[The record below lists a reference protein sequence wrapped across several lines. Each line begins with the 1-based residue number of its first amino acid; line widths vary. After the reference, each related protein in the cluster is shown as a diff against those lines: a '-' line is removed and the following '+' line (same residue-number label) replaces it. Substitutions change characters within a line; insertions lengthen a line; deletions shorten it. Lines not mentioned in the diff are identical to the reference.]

1 MFRVLVAL
9 GAAYG
14 LGHPAL
20 DAYRPAALD
29 RPLHGFYYDVNAAV
43 IQCERA
49 VKSFDGERI
58 KYYLGRAGARMEAEM
73 HR

>member
-1 MFRVLVAL
+1 MFRVLIAL

-29 RPLHGFYYDVNAAV
+29 KPLHGFYDDVNAAAG
-43 IQCERA
+43 QCERA
-49 VKSFDGERI
+49 VKRFDSARAM
-58 KYYLGRAGARMEAEM
+58 YYLGKIVERMKSQL
-73 HR
+73 HT